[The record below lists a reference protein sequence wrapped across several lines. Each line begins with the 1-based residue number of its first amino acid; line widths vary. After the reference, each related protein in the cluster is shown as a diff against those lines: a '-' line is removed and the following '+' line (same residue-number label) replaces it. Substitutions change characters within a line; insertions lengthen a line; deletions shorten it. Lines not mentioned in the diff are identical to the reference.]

1 VDFAL
6 GVPTIVAFASKR
18 IPMSRSDS
26 LAKQRISFKVVL
38 LGDSGVGKTSLI
50 TRWTTGAF
58 SKGTN
63 PTVGANHQRKR
74 LAIEGREVDLF
85 LWDTAGQEQF
95 QALTP
100 LYARCAAVAILTT
113 SIVETASFVN
123 IDRWIDLLCS
133 ASDELPPIVLAVN
146 KVDLRGSPGSAQKS
160 ADDIQR
166 EYQKR
171 FAGIFFVSAF
181 TGEEVENMFMFA
193 ALEGY
198 KFTQASTAE
207 VQRSVLTERKD
218 PKSSDCC

>member
-1 VDFAL
+1 MA
-6 GVPTIVAFASKR
+6 
-18 IPMSRSDS
+18 RSDP

-58 SKGTN
+58 SKGTS

-74 LAIEGREVDLF
+74 LTIEGREVDLF

-113 SIVETASFVN
+113 SIVETASFTN
-123 IDRWIDLLCS
+123 IDRWIDLLQS
-133 ASDELPPIVLAVN
+133 AADELPPIVLAVN
-146 KVDLRGSPGSAQKS
+146 KIDLRDGAQKS
-160 ADDIQR
+160 RDEIQR

-181 TGEEVENMFMFA
+181 TDEEVENMFMFA
-193 ALEGY
+193 AIEGY
-198 KFTQASTAE
+198 KFTCASTAE
-207 VQRSVLTERKD
+207 VTRSVLTERKD
-218 PKSSDCC
+218 ASDECC

>member
-1 VDFAL
+1 MA
-6 GVPTIVAFASKR
+6 
-18 IPMSRSDS
+18 RSDL
-26 LAKQRISFKVVL
+26 LAKQRLSFKVVL

-113 SIVETASFVN
+113 SIVETSSFAN
-123 IDRWIDLLCS
+123 IDRWVDLLQS
-133 ASDELPPIVLAVN
+133 AADELPPIVLAVN
-146 KVDLRGSPGSAQKS
+146 KIDLRESAQKS
-160 ADDIQR
+160 TSEIQR

-181 TGEEVENMFMFA
+181 TDEEVENMFMFA

-198 KFTQASTAE
+198 KFARVSAAE
-207 VQRSVLTERKD
+207 VHRNVLAEKKETNNSE
-218 PKSSDCC
+218 CC